1 MKTIQIVT
9 QMEGGGAQRVA
20 MLLQEGLLQ
29 KEEDCEVWFL
39 YKKRATYDNQ
49 PNILTILDRP
59 PNGIKDYF
67 YIIKQLFH
75 LIRKRKPIKII
86 SHTHYANILTLPIAA
101 LLGVKKRIAVQH
113 NPVETYP
120 KAAKKMDKL
129 IGSLGIYTKN
139 VVVSKAVNESLNN
152 YPKRYKNRLV
162 QIFNG
167 VKVKEPT
174 LSGDVVKSQLGIEK
188 ENPVIINVGRL
199 AEQKNQKYL
208 IDLIAEMEGVHLLI
222 VGDGELREDLQ
233 GYCNILDCKNRVHFL
248 GEISPDEISNFL
260 NASNV
265 FVFPSVFEAMGLA
278 LVEAM
283 SMGLPVIAND
293 LPATREVLAVKEGE
307 KDNGIIIS
315 VTEFERF
322 ISQIKEIILDKELAA
337 TLGNNAKERAKLY
350 SVENM
355 TDQYQKL

>member
-29 KEEDCEVWFL
+29 KGEECEVWFL
-39 YKKRATYDNQ
+39 YKKRATYENHT
-49 PNILTILDRP
+49 NVLTILDRP
-59 PNGIKDYF
+59 PEGIKDYF
-67 YIIKQLFH
+67 YIIKQLFR

-120 KAAKKMDKL
+120 KVAKKMDKL
-129 IGSLGIYTKN
+129 IGNLGVYTKN
-139 VVVSKAVNESLNN
+139 VVVSKSVNESLNS
-152 YPKRYKNRLV
+152 YPKNYKDRLV

-174 LSGDVVKSQLGIEK
+174 LGSDEIKSQLGIEK
-188 ENPVIINVGRL
+188 ETPVIINVGRL

-208 IDLIAEMEGVHLLI
+208 IDLIAKMDGVHLLI
-222 VGDGELREDLQ
+222 VGDGELKEELQ
-233 GYCNILDCKNRVHFL
+233 EYCNVLDCKNRVHFL
-248 GEISPDEISNFL
+248 GEVPPDEISNFL

-283 SMGLPVIAND
+283 SIGLPVIAND

-307 KDNGIIIS
+307 KANGIIIS
-315 VTEFERF
+315 VAEFEKC
-322 ISQIKEIILDKELAA
+322 ISQIKEILEDKELAV